1 MEEPRRRREREAA
14 WGASSVKPLF
24 HPGLVK
30 PSVVPLREVRYLEPE
45 TPQSWLIN
53 LNGREVAHLQE
64 GEHRRLPSQPRVTD
78 TLVVWSG
85 NGRGEGWSSP
95 SLGTQHHEYSRPI
108 CRRPTLNIMSTVVPS
123 AVDQHSTS

>member
-1 MEEPRRRREREAA
+1 MGEPRRRREREAA

-45 TPQSWLIN
+45 TPQSWLLN
-53 LNGREVAHLQE
+53 LDGREVVRLQE
-64 GEHRRLPSQPRVTD
+64 GEHRRLPTQHRVTD
-78 TLVVWSG
+78 TVVVWSS
-85 NGRGEGWSSP
+85 NGMAGGRDGAVPHWA
-95 SLGTQHHEYSRPI
+95 
-108 CRRPTLNIMSTVVPS
+108 LNIMSTVVPS

>member
-30 PSVVPLREVRYLEPE
+30 PNVVPLREVRYLEPE
-45 TPQSWLIN
+45 TPQSWILN
-53 LNGREVAHLQE
+53 LDGREVAQLQD

-85 NGRGEGWSSP
+85 NGMAE
-95 SLGTQHHEYSRPI
+95 
-108 CRRPTLNIMSTVVPS
+108 RRDGADPHWALNIMSTVAPS
-123 AVDQHSTS
+123 SVDQHSTS